1 MSAEYVLIAD
11 GACSG
16 NPGRGGWGLIV
27 KAPDG
32 QVREFGGAE
41 ESTTNNRMEL
51 FGLYRGLQEVY
62 RDAARGA
69 QGTSSR
75 KVHRVHVISDSK
87 YVLDGAEKSLS
98 RWSQNGWVTT
108 NGEPVKNRDLWEKIE
123 KGLSLLKDAG
133 LLCRFE
139 LVKGHAG
146 TEANERVDQIAVKF
160 SQGSRPELY
169 QGPIDGYPVS
179 LNPGTKFEPVY
190 LSLVAGRLERHS
202 TWEQCRRATEGK
214 NGAKYKKVKNRLEE
228 EETLRAWGLGPSRSG
243 GNLL

>member
-1 MSAEYVLIAD
+1 MNTEYVLIAD

-27 KAPDG
+27 KSPDG
-32 QVREFGGAE
+32 HVREFGGME
-41 ESTTNNRMEL
+41 DSTTNNRMEL

-62 RDAARGA
+62 RNAARDA
-69 QGTSSR
+69 QNPPRTAPPL
-75 KVHRVHVISDSK
+75 VHVISDSK
-87 YVLDGAEKSLS
+87 YVLEGAEKSLP
-98 RWSQNGWVTT
+98 RWSRNGWVTT
-108 NGEPVKNRDLWEKIE
+108 AGEPVKNRDLWEKIE

-133 LLCRFE
+133 FAFRFE

-160 SQGSRPELY
+160 SQGLQPELY
-169 QGPIDGYPVS
+169 QGPIDAYPVS

-190 LSLVAGRLERHS
+190 LSLVAGKLERHS
-202 TWEQCRRATEGK
+202 TWEQCKRATDGK